1 MTPIPSIKRIIAAVE
16 AEFALDDL
24 TSPTRTR
31 PYSFARAVAAQIM
44 RDVRGMS
51 YPEIGAA
58 LQKQHSAIQYMLA
71 SDTPSRKK
79 IAQRIIDRLRKS
91 EPSEQDRITKVLKA
105 NRITTAAQRVERLTG
120 KAGT

>member
-1 MTPIPSIKRIIAAVE
+1 MIPTPAQIIAAVE

-24 TSPTRTR
+24 TATTRLH
-31 PYSFARAVAAQIM
+31 PHPFARSIAALIM

-58 LQKQHSAIQYMLA
+58 LKKQHSAIQYWLTCT
-71 SDTPSRKK
+71 TPSRKK

-105 NRITTAAQRVERLTG
+105 NNITTAAQLVERLTG